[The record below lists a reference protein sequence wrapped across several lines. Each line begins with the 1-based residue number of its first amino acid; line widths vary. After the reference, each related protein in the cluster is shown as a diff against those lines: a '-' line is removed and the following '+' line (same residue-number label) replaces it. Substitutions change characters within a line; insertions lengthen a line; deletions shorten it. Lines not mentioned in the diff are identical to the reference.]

1 MFQIKLFTFNPIQEN
16 TYVLYNENGH
26 CLVIDP
32 GCYFDDEKDELHSFI
47 KSQNLKP
54 TYLLNTH
61 CHLDHV
67 FGNKFIAE
75 AFNIKLNAH
84 RKEEA
89 VLQMAPASGLMF
101 NLPFDSYTGPIDFIE
116 EGDIILLDADQL
128 EALHVPGHSP
138 GSLCYYC
145 KKQKFVIG
153 GDTLFLNS
161 IGRTDLPG
169 GSHHDLVSHIKEKLF
184 SLPDDVIVYPGHGP
198 QTTIGAEKKNNPF
211 LQDR

>member
-1 MFQIKLFTFNPIQEN
+1 MRLAIKHFLGGVFVAVEFITQLTQRFQPDDFLPEQ
-16 TYVLYNENGH
+16 
-26 CLVIDP
+26 
-32 GCYFDDEKDELHSFI
+32 GCAHQGQFA
-47 KSQNLKP
+47 KSLTN
-54 TYLLNTH
+54 
-61 CHLDHV
+61 
-67 FGNKFIAE
+67 
-75 AFNIKLNAH
+75 
-84 RKEEA
+84 
-89 VLQMAPASGLMF
+89 
-101 NLPFDSYTGPIDFIE
+101 